1 MPATKAWQRHGCYHL
16 GAITLSNLPLT
27 KASLGCKDDWNSL
40 DHFDPTADLRRLFK
54 QFFDLR
60 ANYRVLSDGFY
71 LVQHANWTH
80 EDFLPSSGGSVT
92 ERGLWSVSK
101 GGLSPLQNFTLDD
114 TVWFLYTN
122 ENTTKSYSGNC
133 TSDAGIGGPYR
144 SDTTVRNLLYPFENY
159 TLGASNRPFLSD
171 GQAPFFGCIESITL
185 QPYDFKAL
193 VPSAIWIPPI
203 PALTK
208 FTPGH
213 DARIEVTDDSPNPNS
228 IDVQIE
234 FSDLMDC
241 QSVTQSIGFTLASSG
256 KGSTPSVK
264 SGSAQCLVIPDAD
277 IQPASVLGATVSRW
291 YWKATIDNV
300 ADGILTITVGNPR
313 SQNGVGTGVGH
324 LSVTNFLASILTDLC
339 VCAIR
344 LPIISSSER
353 GRRTTS
359 WCFRTRT
366 TTRPRSPRVVKIS
379 CSLTTRSEP
388 RS

>member
-1 MPATKAWQRHGCYHL
+1 MSATKAWQRHGCYHL
-16 GAITLSNLPLT
+16 GAEALYDLPLT

-60 ANYRVLSDGFY
+60 ANYRALNDGFS

-80 EDFLPSSGGSVT
+80 QDFLPFSNGPVT
-92 ERGLWSVSK
+92 ERGLWSVSRS
-101 GGLSPLQNFTLDD
+101 GISPLQNLTLDD

-122 ENTTKSYSGNC
+122 ENITASYSGNC
-133 TSDAGIGGPYR
+133 TTDAGIGGPYS
-144 SDTTVRNLLYPFENY
+144 SDTVVRNLFYPFENY
-159 TLGASNRPFLSD
+159 TLGASDRPFFD
-171 GQAPFFGCIESITL
+171 GKAFGCIESITL

-193 VPSAIWIPPI
+193 VPAKNWVAPI

-208 FTPGH
+208 STPGH
-213 DARIEVTDDSPNPNS
+213 DARIEVTDGSPNPNS

-241 QSVTQSIGFTLASSG
+241 GDVTQSLNFTLASSG

-264 SGSAQCLVIPDAD
+264 SDSVECLAIPDAN
-277 IQPASVLGATVSRW
+277 IKPASILGATVSKW

-300 ADGILTITVGNPR
+300 ADGILTITINNPQ

-324 LSVTNFLASILTDLC
+324 LSLTNFLVSILTC
-339 VCAIR
+339 HRACAIR
-344 LPIISSSER
+344 LPTISSSER
-353 GRRTTS
+353 ARRIMLWYS
-359 WCFRTRT
+359 RTPT
-366 TTRPRSPRVVKIS
+366 TTRPRSPRTVIIS
-379 CSLTTRSEP
+379 CSPTTRSEP